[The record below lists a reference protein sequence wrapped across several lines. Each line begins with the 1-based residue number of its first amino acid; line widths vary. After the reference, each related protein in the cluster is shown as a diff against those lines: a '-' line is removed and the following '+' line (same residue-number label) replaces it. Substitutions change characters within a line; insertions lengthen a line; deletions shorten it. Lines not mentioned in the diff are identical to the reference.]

1 MKRECL
7 DKLLEWKGRS
17 NRKPLILRGAR
28 QVGKTWLLK
37 EFARTAYN
45 KCAYVNFEQD
55 RAMRGIFES
64 TLDPLKILETIS
76 LRLKMAIDTDT
87 LIILDE
93 IQAAPGGI
101 TALKYFCE
109 SAPQYHVVAAGSLLG
124 IAMHRGD
131 SFPVGKVEYI
141 DLYPLSFRE
150 FLMACGDERLVQL
163 IEAKKFDTVTLVKDQ
178 LIERLRTYYFVG
190 GMPEA
195 VACYCDSGDF
205 DRVRAIQHFILD
217 SYENDFSKHAPAI
230 EVPRIRMVWQ
240 SVIAQLAKENRKFIY
255 GLLRQGARAKDFELA
270 IQWLADAGLIYA
282 IHRCKKAALPLK
294 AFEDFSAFKIFM
306 LDIGLMCAAGG
317 ITAES
322 LIHGNEL
329 FNIFRGGL
337 TEQYVCQQIIGR
349 ADAIYYW
356 SAENSSGE
364 IDFLVQSNGHI
375 HPIEVKAEENL
386 RAKSL
391 AAFIAAN
398 PTLHGWRLSMSD
410 YRQQDRL
417 TNYPLYTTFALLPS

>member
-163 IEAKKFDTVTLVKDQ
+163 IEA
-178 LIERLRTYYFVG
+178 G
-190 GMPEA
+190 
-195 VACYCDSGDF
+195 
-205 DRVRAIQHFILD
+205 
-217 SYENDFSKHAPAI
+217 
-230 EVPRIRMVWQ
+230 
-240 SVIAQLAKENRKFIY
+240 
-255 GLLRQGARAKDFELA
+255 
-270 IQWLADAGLIYA
+270 
-282 IHRCKKAALPLK
+282 
-294 AFEDFSAFKIFM
+294 
-306 LDIGLMCAAGG
+306 
-317 ITAES
+317 
-322 LIHGNEL
+322 
-329 FNIFRGGL
+329 
-337 TEQYVCQQIIGR
+337 
-349 ADAIYYW
+349 
-356 SAENSSGE
+356 
-364 IDFLVQSNGHI
+364 
-375 HPIEVKAEENL
+375 
-386 RAKSL
+386 
-391 AAFIAAN
+391 
-398 PTLHGWRLSMSD
+398 
-410 YRQQDRL
+410 
-417 TNYPLYTTFALLPS
+417 